1 MLSKYFFKY
10 IKNIYQKDTK
20 ADKLSK
26 IRIKKA
32 EKYLKK
38 NDLIK
43 FYEEIEKSM
52 LLFFSEKLNI
62 EIGDFS
68 KEKLEDLMKK
78 KKYEAE
84 LQNQIL
90 KIFNDIEIARYSP
103 MSDYEK
109 SNELLNECVLVI
121 RKIESNRK

>member
-1 MLSKYFFKY
+1 M
-10 IKNIYQKDTK
+10 
-20 ADKLSK
+20 
-26 IRIKKA
+26 
-32 EKYLKK
+32 KK

-78 KKYEAE
+78 KMYGAA
-84 LQNQIL
+84 LLNQIL
-90 KIFNDIEIARYSP
+90 DLFEQFGDPILTNY
-103 MSDYEK
+103 
-109 SNELLNECVLVI
+109 
-121 RKIESNRK
+121 